1 MNPSRR
7 FAKGV
12 PMSLTIDR
20 RSLLQAGMF
29 GIGALALPGNA
40 AALLTARGFTHNVAS
55 GEPRQHSVL
64 LWTRY
69 VPPRGDSA
77 RLQWEV
83 SASPS
88 FSRIAASGEA
98 VAEGAHDYT
107 VKPVADGLA
116 PGRWYYY
123 RFRDSRGGISPVGR
137 TRTLPDGPVER
148 FKLAF
153 FSCSNIGFGWF
164 NAYAHAAARRDL
176 DLMVHLGDY
185 FYEYQSDGYP
195 SLKEAVRPLKIVPTT
210 ELIHL
215 ADYRMRYASYRT
227 DPDLQQLHRNF
238 PMIAMWDDHESA
250 NDSWVGGA
258 ENHQPATEGPW
269 SARKA
274 AAVRA
279 YREWLPV
286 SDSGWEDYDV
296 GDLAT
301 IFKIETRLTGRVH
314 QFDLSGAM
322 KNQPDLNAALIRFR
336 DGPWQD
342 PARTLMGAEQEHW
355 LANAFRRSTGRG
367 AKWQVLAQQTVM
379 GTLVLPPEAA
389 SWPASSRS
397 PVDLAAAKVGLP
409 YDMDNWDG
417 YPAARR
423 RLLASAANANANLVV
438 LSGDSHN
445 AWAYDHQLDGAPV
458 GIEFGGQSVSSPG
471 FEQDVRTTAPAEQAH
486 ELVGRNPALQW
497 ADTSRRG
504 YATVDLTP
512 QAATGEWVFMDTIRQ
527 RTTRLSGTHRM
538 SSAIGARR
546 FTA

>member
-1 MNPSRR
+1 
-7 FAKGV
+7 
-12 PMSLTIDR
+12 MSLMIDR

-29 GIGALALPGNA
+29 GVGALALPGNA
-40 AALLTARGFTHNVAS
+40 AALLTARGFTHDVAS

-69 VPPRGDSA
+69 VPASGDSA
-77 RLQWEV
+77 RLQWQV
-83 SASPS
+83 SPSSS
-88 FSRIAASGEA
+88 FSRIAASGE
-98 VAEGAHDYT
+98 VMAESAHDFT

-123 RFRDSRGGISPVGR
+123 RFRDGRGRVSPVGR
-137 TRTLPDGPVER
+137 TRTLPDGPADN
-148 FKLAF
+148 FKLAL
-153 FSCSNIGFGWF
+153 FSCSNMGFGWF
-164 NAYAHAAARRDL
+164 NAYAHAAARPDL
-176 DLMVHLGDY
+176 DLTVHVGDY
-185 FYEYQSDGYP
+185 FYEYKRGDYP
-195 SLKEAVRPLKIVPTT
+195 SAEEAVRLRAIVPLT

-215 ADYRMRYASYRT
+215 ADYRMRYSAYRT
-227 DPDLQQLHRNF
+227 DPDLQLLHRRF

-322 KNQPDLNAALIRFR
+322 KDQPDLNAALIRFR

-342 PARTLMGAEQEHW
+342 PARTLMGAEQERW
-355 LANAFRRSTGRG
+355 LADAFRRSTGRR

-379 GTLVLPPEAA
+379 GPLVLPPEAA
-389 SWPASSRS
+389 SWLAHSRS

-417 YPAARR
+417 YPAARQ
-423 RLLASAANANANLVV
+423 RLLKSALDANANLVV

-445 AWAYDHQLDGAPV
+445 AWGFNLDLGGTPAGV
-458 GIEFGGQSVSSPG
+458 EYSGQSVTSPG
-471 FEQDVRTTAPAEQAH
+471 YESGIVAPADVARA
-486 ELVGRNPALQW
+486 LVARNPQLKW
-497 ADTSRRG
+497 TDSSRRG
-504 YATVDLTP
+504 YVTVDFTP

-527 RTTRLSGTHRM
+527 RTTHLSGIHRM